1 MSNMI
6 ECGTCGYPLTPEERT
21 FLIERNGRMVS
32 PEDEKSTELSL
43 LVKEFFENYLNI
55 VEESESGRAFNP
67 VGISC
72 CRVLLLQPLDN
83 LLHRMRVLS
92 GAKPNPIGD
101 YDE

>member
-1 MSNMI
+1 MEKQPVI
-6 ECGTCGYPLTPEERT
+6 LLDK
-21 FLIERNGRMVS
+21 FHRNGGCWTTADGILAAAELRRLH
-32 PEDEKSTELSL
+32 ELSL
-43 LVKEFFENYLNI
+43 LVKEFFENYLNV
-55 VEESESGRAFNP
+55 VEESESGKAFNP

-72 CRVLLLQPLDN
+72 CRALMLQPLDN